1 MGGNAIPKA
10 RRVPKEEY
18 DAIIAH
24 VVGTGFLVES
34 DEIIDQQGRE
44 VQRKTLIKGEIVKS
58 YRHKEDFG
66 DIDVVIDDR
75 VDIVPIFA
83 HFRPKKCAVNGNVMS
98 IAYDSIQIDFI
109 RTPKEYIQTTLDYFA
124 YNDLGNL
131 LGKIAR
137 ALGFKYGNKGL
148 IYQYKDENKNVIEDI
163 QVTANLEDILAVF
176 GLDSERYKQGFDTME
191 DIFKFVAS
199 SEFFHP
205 ELYALENATTANRIR
220 DSKRKTY
227 QAFLEWMESQSFAGR
242 SSVASRVLERVRH
255 QQVFHCYPH
264 IQERIDA
271 LNKEREQDKLFRSR
285 YNGEVVSK
293 LTGLTGADLGQFIMR
308 ITHLH
313 TRSELMKL
321 GEKELHDLIV
331 DAHEFFKQKAQEKQD
346 G

>member
-66 DIDVVIDDR
+66 
-75 VDIVPIFA
+75 DIVPIFA

-205 ELYALENATTANRIR
+205 ELYVPGVSGMDGEPVLCGTFECCISCTGKSSA
-220 DSKRKTY
+220 S
-227 QAFLEWMESQSFAGR
+227 AG
-242 SSVASRVLERVRH
+242 V
-255 QQVFHCYPH
+255 
-264 IQERIDA
+264 
-271 LNKEREQDKLFRSR
+271 
-285 YNGEVVSK
+285 
-293 LTGLTGADLGQFIMR
+293 
-308 ITHLH
+308 
-313 TRSELMKL
+313 
-321 GEKELHDLIV
+321 
-331 DAHEFFKQKAQEKQD
+331 
-346 G
+346 